1 MDRFHVVKEL
11 APALFGSIVLCV
23 DKNNGNHVAIKRMQ
37 LAAAAKRQA
46 NGGPTVQEDLHVE
59 KRVYRHVN
67 KMGGHR
73 NILRLL
79 SSFEEAGH
87 EHFVLEYCHQGD
99 LFTILQSS
107 PHQRLQAS
115 QALHYMRQICHGLA
129 FLHSHEIA
137 HGDISLENVLVDAN
151 DVAKLMDFG
160 LAVESFHVTQP
171 SSAVGKFFYMP
182 PEMYLGSPYDAS
194 KADMWSL
201 GILLLILHTG
211 MPPFAR
217 AHSSDNVYASYL
229 KYDIRTL
236 LKGWNVLPHL
246 PVDALDLVERLV
258 VATPDKR
265 LSISDVRTHKC
276 CRSSCVFTVV
286 RRCSDTRTLPN
297 TKHCSVTTIR
307 CQVCSLPRTNSNTT
321 SRPRRIQHQR
331 TRRRRAVCTGSSRRC
346 SGRRRRRTSRGS
358 SARRSRP

>member
-265 LSISDVRTHKC
+265 LSISDVLRHPYLTQHEALQRHHHPLSSLLASKNQLQHHEPSPSYSASKDEKKKGGVHRFFQKVFRKASSTNQSRLV
-276 CRSSCVFTVV
+276 RSTESSVSTLDN
-286 RRCSDTRTLPN
+286 DTP
-297 TKHCSVTTIR
+297 
-307 CQVCSLPRTNSNTT
+307 TNNQDT
-321 SRPRRIQHQR
+321 
-331 TRRRRAVCTGSSRRC
+331 
-346 SGRRRRRTSRGS
+346 
-358 SARRSRP
+358 

>member
-217 AHSSDNVYASYL
+217 AHSSGTDPS
-229 KYDIRTL
+229 TSC
-236 LKGWNVLPHL
+236 PS
-246 PVDALDLVERLV
+246 LDRIISRLRQRVCVVFEVRHSHTPERLERFAALAGGRIGLGRTPRCRHPRQTV
-258 VATPDKR
+258 VHLR
-265 LSISDVRTHKC
+265 RTH
-276 CRSSCVFTVV
+276 SQM
-286 RRCSDTRTLPN
+286 L
-297 TKHCSVTTIR
+297 
-307 CQVCSLPRTNSNTT
+307 QVLLCLH
-321 SRPRRIQHQR
+321 SR
-331 TRRRRAVCTGSSRRC
+331 A
-346 SGRRRRRTSRGS
+346 
-358 SARRSRP
+358 